1 MQASPS
7 SSRSHISAAAGLRPL
22 SVETVKAGTRSRDPL
37 ARVNALGMEKH
48 VTIATWALLLALFF
62 HGTAAARVALINSE
76 LIAWSHGL
84 RQAINDR
91 LALTYDIDV
100 EKPKPPPEPPKE
112 EKEPPKEEKAPPPA
126 PKSAPPPPPPAAAQ
140 AGAVLTQ
147 KPDDSPVD
155 FTNSFVTGNADT
167 YAGGVTQATGTS
179 KVAVRD
185 LNAQPGGV
193 PGGTGTKPAPPGPP
207 ALDRSRGLSVSN
219 TQWNCEFPPEAD
231 SEQIDQMRVLVEVTV
246 SASGRVTNAR
256 ALKDPG
262 YGFARAAVQCALRQ
276 GASTFDVALDRDGNP
291 IAATKSFNVHFDR

>member
-1 MQASPS
+1 MD
-7 SSRSHISAAAGLRPL
+7 RH
-22 SVETVKAGTRSRDPL
+22 L
-37 ARVNALGMEKH
+37 A
-48 VTIATWALLLALFF
+48 TATFALLVALLF

-76 LIAWSHGL
+76 LIAWSHTL
-84 RQAINDR
+84 RQAINDK
-91 LALTYDIDV
+91 LAATYDIDV

-112 EKEPPKEEKAPPPA
+112 EVKEPPKEEKAPPPPA
-126 PKSAPPPPPPAAAQ
+126 PKAAPPPPPPAAAQ

-185 LNAQPGGV
+185 MNAQAGGV

-207 ALDRSRGLSVSN
+207 APDRSRGLSVSN

-231 SEQIDQMRVLVEVTV
+231 SEQIDQMRVLVEVSV
-246 SASGRVTNAR
+246 SATGRVTAAH

-276 GASTFDVALDRDGNP
+276 GAATFDVALDHDGNP